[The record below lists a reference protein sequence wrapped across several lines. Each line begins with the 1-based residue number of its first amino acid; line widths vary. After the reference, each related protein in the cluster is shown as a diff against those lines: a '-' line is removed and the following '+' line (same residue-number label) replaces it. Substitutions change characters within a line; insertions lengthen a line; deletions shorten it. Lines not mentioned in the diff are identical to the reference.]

1 MVNVHFVNFNKKIFV
16 ASKLHMDIARKKIRT
31 ESCLIESQVPLS
43 QSPHLTILHA
53 AVYYHTR
60 VEWGAG
66 LEKSK
71 RDKEVLT

>member
-1 MVNVHFVNFNKKIFV
+1 
-16 ASKLHMDIARKKIRT
+16 MDVARKKIRT
-31 ESCLIESQVPLS
+31 ESCLIKNQVPLS
-43 QSPHLTILHA
+43 QSPHLPILHA
-53 AVYYHTR
+53 AVCDHTR